1 MLSSVAADAVVVFHL
16 AFLVFIATGSLLA
29 IRWPKL
35 LWLHV
40 PSVLWG
46 LISVTIGLDCPLTP
60 LEKSLRRAAGERGY
74 AGGFVDHYIE
84 GVVYPER
91 FTGALQAMVALAVVA
106 GYVVLIRR
114 RATRPRVATVAGRAD
129 GTPSQ

>member
-1 MLSSVAADAVVVFHL
+1 VLSSVAADAVVVFHL

-35 LWLHV
+35 LWLHG

-91 FTGALQAMVALAVVA
+91 FTGALQALVAAAVVV
-106 GYVVLIRR
+106 GYAVLIRR
-114 RATRPRVATVAGRAD
+114 RATRPRVVGVDGRPD
-129 GTPSQ
+129 GTPSP

>member
-1 MLSSVAADAVVVFHL
+1 MFSRVAADAVVVFHL

-29 IRWPKL
+29 LRWPKV

-40 PSVLWG
+40 PSVVWG
-46 LISVTIGLDCPLTP
+46 LISVTIGIDCPLTP
-60 LEKSLRRAAGERGY
+60 LEKSLRRAAGDEGY

-91 FTGALQAMVALAVVA
+91 FTGALQAMVALAVIA
-106 GYVVLIRR
+106 GYGLLLRR
-114 RATRPRVATVAGRAD
+114 RATRPRVVVAVGRSD
-129 GTPSQ
+129 GTSSR

>member
-1 MLSSVAADAVVVFHL
+1 MLSRVAADAVVVFHL
-16 AFLVFIATGSLLA
+16 MFLVFIATGSLLA

-46 LISVTIGLDCPLTP
+46 LISVTIGVDCPLTP
-60 LEKSLRRAAGERGY
+60 LEKHFRRAAGERGY

-84 GVVYPER
+84 GVVYPAR
-91 FTGALQAMVALAVVA
+91 YTGLLQAMVALAVVV

-114 RATRPRVATVAGRAD
+114 RSTRPRVAAVAGRPD
-129 GTPSQ
+129 GTRLP